1 MTLDKFLND
10 KPLGKENVYQILVV
24 PNITKQKELSKDSY
38 VLVMSNVIKE
48 LNKKRKD
55 LFFHMPMPSYCKEFD
70 FPNVKQY
77 IFNTP
82 TFPNSMR
89 SHYDYYF
96 WKTILDNRIMEID
109 LVFSHLPE
117 QTTNVMNN
125 MINLYSQDAPVI
137 GYSHWIE
144 NKENNPNMMVSF
156 YHYNITGMLLMKACG
171 FNTQTQIND
180 TLAEAEQHYS
190 KQTIEKLKGIMRPVY
205 LGFEDDRIRKD
216 VEEIAGPYIVFN
228 HRTHNYRGWDK
239 FLQIIKKLRSKRY
252 DPKTKTTDFRLWLT
266 MADATTS
273 KTKLKSYFDDL
284 SFIKFGGPKDRQE
297 YLDQLHNCVAGF
309 HGGNRWAMSSQDGLG
324 QGVPYV
330 YQIGKE
336 TKELFGDLETGFNT
350 VDEAVEH
357 FEHLIT
363 STKWRNEQANL
374 ALKHCRKVHSWKNR
388 VKGFEKMIDEGLGV
402 IKKDIMG
409 ESRSREKLLKFIK
422 DNKQVT
428 ISQIRNYMGW
438 GKSIGFRK
446 YRNLIRSL
454 PHYYTTMIN
463 KKEHY
468 IYNK

>member
-1 MTLDKFLND
+1 MSLDKFIN
-10 KPLGKENVYQILVV
+10 KQPLGKENIYQILVI
-24 PNITKQKELSKDSY
+24 PNITRQRELSKDSY

-55 LFFHMPMPSYCKEFD
+55 LFFHMPMPSHCKEFD

-77 IFNTP
+77 IFTTP

-89 SHYDYYF
+89 SHYDFYF
-96 WKTILDNRIMEID
+96 WKTILDARDMEID

-125 MINLYSQDAPVI
+125 MINLYSQDVPVI

-144 NKENNPNMMVSF
+144 NKENNPSMKVSF

-171 FNTQTQIND
+171 FNTQTQIDD
-180 TLAEAEQHYS
+180 TLAEAGNYYNERV
-190 KQTIEKLKGIMRPVY
+190 IEKLKGIMRPVY
-205 LGFEDDRIRKD
+205 LGFEDNKIRKE
-216 VEEIAGPYIVFN
+216 VSTTTFPYIVFN

-239 FLQIIKKLRSKRY
+239 FLQIIKKLRDKR
-252 DPKTKTTDFRLWLT
+252 KDFKIWLT
-266 MADATTS
+266 MADSTTS

-284 SFIKFGGPKDRQE
+284 SFIDFGGLPDRQD
-297 YLDQLHNCVAGF
+297 YLDKLHRCVAGF

-330 YQIGKE
+330 YQIGSE
-336 TKELFGDLETGFNT
+336 TKELFGDLNTGFNT
-350 VDEAVEH
+350 VDETVKH
-357 FEHLIT
+357 FDELLSIKKFRHA
-363 STKWRNEQANL
+363 QAKL
-374 ALKHCRKVHSWKNR
+374 ALKHCKKVHSWKNR
-388 VKGFEKMIDEGLGV
+388 VDGFETMINEGLDI

-409 ESRSREKLLKFIK
+409 ETKSRDKLLKFIK
-422 DNKQVT
+422 DNKKVT
-428 ISQIRNYMGW
+428 IGQIRNYMGW
-438 GKSIGFRK
+438 GKSIAFRK

-454 PHYYTTMIN
+454 PHYYTTMDD

>member
-1 MTLDKFLND
+1 MTLDKFFN
-10 KPLGKENVYQILVV
+10 KQPLGKENIYQILVV
-24 PNITKQKELSKDSY
+24 PNITKQRELSKDSY

-55 LFFHMPMPSYCKEFD
+55 LFFHMPMPSHCKEFD

-89 SHYDYYF
+89 SHYDFYF

-125 MINLYSQDAPVI
+125 MINLYSQDSPVI

-144 NKENNPNMMVSF
+144 NKENNPNMLVSF
-156 YHYNITGMLLMKACG
+156 YHNNISGMLLMKACG
-171 FNTQTQIND
+171 FNTQTQIDD

-190 KQTIEKLKGIMRPVY
+190 KQTIDKLRGIMRPVY
-205 LGFEDDRIRKD
+205 LGFEDDKIRKD
-216 VEEIAGPYIVFN
+216 VEEISGPYIVFN
-228 HRTHNYRGWDK
+228 HRTHNYRGWEK
-239 FLQIIKKLRSKRY
+239 FLQIIKKLRSKR
-252 DPKTKTTDFRLWLT
+252 TDFRLWLT

-273 KTKLKSYFDDL
+273 KTKLKKYFDDL
-284 SFIKFGGPKDRQE
+284 SFIKFGGPADRQE
-297 YLDQLHNCVAGF
+297 YLDELHKCVAGF

-330 YQIGKE
+330 YQIGSE

-363 STKWRNEQANL
+363 STKWRNEQAKL

-388 VKGFEKMIDEGLGV
+388 VKGFENMIDEGLSV
-402 IKKDIMG
+402 IKKYIMG

-428 ISQIRNYMGW
+428 ISQIRDYMGW

-454 PHYYTTMIN
+454 PHYYTTMID